1 MRNRR
6 LAAGFNTTTPETETM
21 TDPTDTLTPETETM
35 TDPTNT
41 TTLARMLAITEQLSR
56 LIGERVDLGRTL
68 PPVKFTDL
76 IADRCNFLDRSF
88 ERDVDEFMQKHLT
101 PLDTTLINRE
111 DPDKWEL
118 LTPRYESREVE
129 GGYAV
134 WDYSMGE
141 FVTLEDD
148 DAVEVFAEAG
158 DADEKMCDLQ
168 AEEEQALCGFP
179 FAWNNGWVVE
189 NTYWLD
195 EMRAAGFL
203 VYRYDGEAIIAG
215 IDGGGY
221 SFRGAHFAPL
231 YAALAAKNGWM
242 VRTNAGPRY
251 LTLE

>member
-6 LAAGFNTTTPETETM
+6 FAAGFNTTTPETETM
-21 TDPTDTLTPETETM
+21 TDPTNTTPETETM
-35 TDPTNT
+35 TDKNT
-41 TTLARMLAITEQLSR
+41 ATLARMEAITEQLSR

-76 IADRCNFLDRSF
+76 CADRCNFRDRSF
-88 ERDVDEFMQKHLT
+88 ERDVDEFMQKHLSSI
-101 PLDTTLINRE
+101 DTTLINRE

-118 LTPRYESREVE
+118 LTPRYESREIE

-134 WDYSMGE
+134 WDYDTGK
-141 FVTLEDD
+141 FVTQENE

-158 DADEKMCDLQ
+158 DADERMCDLQ
-168 AEEEQALCGFP
+168 SEDEQTLCGFP
-179 FAWNNGWVVE
+179 FAWNNGWMVE

-203 VYRYDGEAIIAG
+203 VYRYDGDTLIAG

-221 SFRGAHFAPL
+221 SFKGAHFAPL
-231 YAALAAKNGWM
+231 YAALAVKNGWM

>member
-1 MRNRR
+1 
-6 LAAGFNTTTPETETM
+6 M
-21 TDPTDTLTPETETM
+21 TDPTDTLSPETTV
-35 TDPTNT
+35 TDKNT
-41 TTLARMLAITEQLSR
+41 ATLDRMREISEQISR
-56 LIGERVDLGRTL
+56 LIGERADLGRTL

-76 IADRCNFLDRSF
+76 LPDRCNFRDRSF
-88 ERDVDEFMQKHLT
+88 ERDVDEFRRTHLAPIDT
-101 PLDTTLINRE
+101 SLLDRE

-118 LTPRYESREVE
+118 LTPRYESREIE

-134 WDYSMGE
+134 WDYNTGT
-141 FVTLEDD
+141 FVTQEDEDGNDGVAVFD
-148 DAVEVFAEAG
+148 DAG
-158 DADEKMCDLQ
+158 DADERMCDLQ